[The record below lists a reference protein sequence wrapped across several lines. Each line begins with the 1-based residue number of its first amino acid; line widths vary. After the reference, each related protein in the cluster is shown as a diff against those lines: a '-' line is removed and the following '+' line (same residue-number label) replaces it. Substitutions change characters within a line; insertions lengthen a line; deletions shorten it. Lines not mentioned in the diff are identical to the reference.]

1 MTSTSRPAARAAR
14 AHRTGGASAR
24 SRGSAAR
31 RALRR
36 EIPSAA
42 AVLADER
49 DFSAMRRYRTF
60 PFDDHSTYLEQMET
74 LLHTLAGQGVL
85 TTVSLFDPVAY
96 EQFCA
101 DLALDPDR
109 PESRARY
116 TAEVART
123 GATLTYEDEPLSRL
137 IPLLVEESDRQATWR
152 HASGLLARAGSCEE
166 CGADLAHA
174 AFARATQALQQLLA
188 ALGDGAHHLVCSI
201 AAGHPSLLA
210 AVHATTHEGAP
221 RRLDESESLL
231 FCTVL
236 ATGFAL
242 RAPGGIV
249 SRTLALTTDSTDS
262 TDPTHSVDRTDSPGR
277 TDSTAAADEEPTAPA
292 DRADRGRDTVRGW
305 SLRDSWLRPLSAAEV
320 FTAYCTDT
328 DTGEPIPPEH
338 GVDHAPGLPL
348 TPPPDPHTHH

>member
-1 MTSTSRPAARAAR
+1 MTSTSRPADRPAR
-14 AHRTGGASAR
+14 AHRTGGPAAR
-24 SRGSAAR
+24 SSGSAAR

-60 PFDDHSTYLEQMET
+60 PFDDHNSYLQQMET
-74 LLHTLAGQGVL
+74 LLRTLADQGVL

-109 PESRARY
+109 PDSRTRY

-123 GATLTYEDEPLSRL
+123 GAALTYEGEPLSRL

-152 HASGLLARAGSCEE
+152 HASALLARAGSCEE

-210 AVHATTHEGAP
+210 AVHTTTHEGDP

-236 ATGFAL
+236 AAGFAL
-242 RAPGGIV
+242 RTPGGIV
-249 SRTLALTTDSTDS
+249 SRTTAHTTDSTDS
-262 TDPTHSVDRTDSPGR
+262 TDS
-277 TDSTAAADEEPTAPA
+277 AASAGGEPAPS
-292 DRADRGRDTVRGW
+292 DNRVDRGRDTVRGW